1 MAKVQNRGFAASGT
15 TTDFIRILGWKF
27 LGSSSADTFSCVIDG
42 VDQVVNAAA
51 AQADPAAYTPFNP
64 LESDGGVNCSSI
76 AVTLTGTGD
85 LNIIGV
91 TSP

>member
-1 MAKVQNRGFAASGT
+1 MAKVQNRGFAASGV
-15 TTDFIRILGWKF
+15 TTDFIRILGYKF
-27 LGSSSADTFSCVIDG
+27 LGSSSADTVTVVVDG
-42 VDQVVNAAA
+42 VDTIVNASA

>member
-1 MAKVQNRGFAASGT
+1 MAKVQNRGFAASAT
-15 TTDFIRILGWKF
+15 TTDFIRVLGWKF
-27 LGSSSADTFSCVIDG
+27 CGSSSADTVTIVVDG
-42 VDQVVNAAA
+42 VDTVVNAAV

-85 LNIIGV
+85 LNLIGV